1 MIDKSNYNK
10 IDIPE
15 NLSSVVD
22 EAIKYGLSTTI
33 KPYSRL
39 KKVASLA
46 AVFCIIFVTL
56 LNTSQIFAAAIYEIP
71 IVGNVCRIFTFR
83 EYHIEDPIKYVD
95 VKVPHIDNSGKTEL
109 EARVNLEISK
119 LISENVEKGEE
130 RAKEYYKA
138 FIETGGKSEDFTPIG
153 INIDY
158 EIKSISEKSVSFVI
172 TKYETFASAYFEQYF
187 YNMDLQTGKLFTL
200 KDWFGSDYK
209 DIVASSIEET
219 ISHWSDYQKEAL
231 FQDVDIDDLITEN
244 RNFYLN
250 DQNQIVV
257 VFEKYEVA
265 VGAAGILEFP
275 ITTTSE

>member
-219 ISHWSDYQKEAL
+219 ISNWSDYQKEAL